1 MHFRP
6 HRSLPHDAHKASH
19 RHPRRRGSFVR
30 GVFDFVV
37 GFICLGIP
45 YIFIDRAHHHQMDEE
60 SGLHGAGPMLAI
72 GACSC
77 LAVGFLS
84 FLHYPC

>member
-19 RHPRRRGSFVR
+19 RHHKGSFVR

-84 FLHYPC
+84 FLHYSC

>member
-6 HRSLPHDAHKASH
+6 HRSLPHDAHKAGH
-19 RHPRRRGSFVR
+19 GHTRRKGSFLR
-30 GVFDFVV
+30 AVFDLVV
-37 GFICLGIP
+37 GFVCVGIP
-45 YIFIDRAHHHQMDEE
+45 YIFIDRAHHHQTDEE

-77 LAVGFLS
+77 LAVGCLLF
-84 FLHYPC
+84 